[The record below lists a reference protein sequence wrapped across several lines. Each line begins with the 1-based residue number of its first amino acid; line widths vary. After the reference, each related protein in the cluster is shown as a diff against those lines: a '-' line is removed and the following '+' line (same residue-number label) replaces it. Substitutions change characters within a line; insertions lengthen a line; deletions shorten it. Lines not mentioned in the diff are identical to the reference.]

1 MLGFLEGKV
10 ISKRTETSQVVVLC
24 SSVGYEITLSK
35 QTLEATFLNSNVSF
49 WLHTHVREDIFI
61 LFGFASESEKHLFK
75 ILIGVSGLGPKT
87 ALSLLSEHGPD
98 KLIQLIIHKKIS
110 EIAEASGVGKKLA
123 ERLSLELSTKLSKLA
138 WIQSMPQIE
147 TTKTSIEF
155 SKEETSRK
163 DLSSALTNLGYQP
176 NQIKNIIDKLFLRD
190 NNSEL
195 SFESLLRLALKEISG
210 RVISSG
216 TQETSLV

>member
-1 MLGFLEGKV
+1 M
-10 ISKRTETSQVVVLC
+10 
-24 SSVGYEITLSK
+24 
-35 QTLEATFLNSNVSF
+35 
-49 WLHTHVREDIFI
+49 
-61 LFGFASESEKHLFK
+61 
-75 ILIGVSGLGPKT
+75 
-87 ALSLLSEHGPD
+87 
-98 KLIQLIIHKKIS
+98 
-110 EIAEASGVGKKLA
+110 GKKLA